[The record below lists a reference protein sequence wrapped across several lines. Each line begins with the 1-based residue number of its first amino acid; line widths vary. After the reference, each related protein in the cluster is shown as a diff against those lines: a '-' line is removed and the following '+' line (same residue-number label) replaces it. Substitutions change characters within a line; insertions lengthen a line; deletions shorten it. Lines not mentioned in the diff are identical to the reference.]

1 MTSQFGHSTIDH
13 ASSLPFSECPI
24 CHPELQSVMEDIE
37 RSSPL
42 NRLRGEIE
50 KAIAELPTVHP
61 QGTREN
67 HCDLIHAD
75 RLRLIL
81 EGSK

>member
-1 MTSQFGHSTIDH
+1 M
-13 ASSLPFSECPI
+13 SEPTY
-24 CHPELQSVMEDIE
+24 PLFDQREDQLKTQQAELHSVMQDIE